1 MSSLLAADRYQSA
14 VPVLPTEVVRGWR
27 FTATC
32 RARPGLLVGS
42 TPCFSVAWPL
52 QVDVLLEVDRGV
64 QVPIQD
70 QAAVLAGENRS
81 RKLSLGFTVP
91 QPEQV
96 LEEGNHRPAMRSS
109 TTTVP

>member
-1 MSSLLAADRYQSA
+1 MSKSLLAADRCQSA

-42 TPCFSVAWPL
+42 TPCFCVARPL

-64 QVPIQD
+64 EVPVQG
-70 QAAVLAGENRS
+70 QAAVLAGEGP
-81 RKLSLGFTVP
+81 LSQAQFGFHCAAAGASFRGGEPPV
-91 QPEQV
+91 
-96 LEEGNHRPAMRSS
+96 
-109 TTTVP
+109 